1 MDFLRKQAERLIQA
15 RKKHERWLK
24 AFLCLSIVLLMILE
38 PILGLDGIAMT
49 HGEPASQQ
57 IVSDEKASDENETT
71 ETSAQDD
78 SAFRM
83 LETQEVESENLD
95 ENLEEPVTIQ
105 EPAENPPVYEP
116 AQNEAGADS
125 ENAAAEN
132 TIPSGITVVGDP
144 SDTSDSVGIAAENT
158 IPENTTEPIEESD
171 PNADVEDQAVWD
183 AAYENYLKI
192 TNK

>member
-83 LETQEVESENLD
+83 LET
-95 ENLEEPVTIQ
+95 
-105 EPAENPPVYEP
+105 
-116 AQNEAGADS
+116 
-125 ENAAAEN
+125 
-132 TIPSGITVVGDP
+132 
-144 SDTSDSVGIAAENT
+144 
-158 IPENTTEPIEESD
+158 
-171 PNADVEDQAVWD
+171 
-183 AAYENYLKI
+183 
-192 TNK
+192 